1 MNNSDITKEKLVK
14 FFESGCKKKESW
26 KIGTE
31 HEKFGFRKKN
41 LKPINFQDIQVI
53 FKSLEE
59 KFGWAKVTE
68 NDLIIGLKKNL
79 SSISLEPGG
88 QIELSGAPLCNLFE
102 TCREVNSHHSE
113 LSLVSDPLD
122 IDYMGIGF
130 LPKWDLDDIETVPK
144 ARYKIMKNYMT
155 KKGKHGLDMMH
166 RTTTIQANLDY
177 ESEIDMKNKF
187 RVSLAIQP
195 AVIALYANSPFFSG
209 KLSKFLSYRSWVWKN
224 TDNDRC
230 GVLPMVFDE
239 SFSFESY
246 VDYALSVPMYFIKR
260 NEHYYDFSGC
270 SFRDFV
276 NQKKPFESFQI
287 TMKDWE
293 DHLTTIFPEVR
304 LKKYLE
310 FRGADGGPW
319 SNVCALPAFWVGL
332 LYDQKNLEELSDII
346 TKWNINQIVK
356 FYDEVS
362 SVGLQAKTPDGK
374 NLKVFIKELLNRS
387 KQGLDRRN
395 IKNSNK
401 NESIFLDP
409 LFEILNK
416 GESQAEIWKK
426 MYYDM
431 WEKNVDFIYK
441 ENYFGK

>member
-14 FFESGCKKKESW
+14 FFESGCKKKENW

-356 FYDEVS
+356 FYDEVA

>member
-1 MNNSDITKEKLVK
+1 M
-14 FFESGCKKKESW
+14 
-26 KIGTE
+26 
-31 HEKFGFRKKN
+31 
-41 LKPINFQDIQVI
+41 
-53 FKSLEE
+53 
-59 KFGWAKVTE
+59 
-68 NDLIIGLKKNL
+68 
-79 SSISLEPGG
+79 
-88 QIELSGAPLCNLFE
+88 CNLFE

-113 LSLVSDPLD
+113 LRLVSDPLD

-270 SFRDFV
+270 SFKDFI
-276 NQKKPFESFQI
+276 NQKKPFEYNSKYKRSF
-287 TMKDWE
+287 
-293 DHLTTIFPEVR
+293 
-304 LKKYLE
+304 
-310 FRGADGGPW
+310 
-319 SNVCALPAFWVGL
+319 
-332 LYDQKNLEELSDII
+332 
-346 TKWNINQIVK
+346 
-356 FYDEVS
+356 
-362 SVGLQAKTPDGK
+362 
-374 NLKVFIKELLNRS
+374 
-387 KQGLDRRN
+387 
-395 IKNSNK
+395 
-401 NESIFLDP
+401 
-409 LFEILNK
+409 
-416 GESQAEIWKK
+416 
-426 MYYDM
+426 
-431 WEKNVDFIYK
+431 
-441 ENYFGK
+441 